1 MSRKTRKNNSPTQ
14 LSTPVSS
21 PTMNDNTYQ
30 KRPNRRNNSNPV
42 RPTNTKPNDTVRSL
56 KLSPALTVR
65 ESISIVEASQLMAA
79 KRADCVLVIDG
90 EEALSGIFTTKDLA
104 FRVVGD
110 GLNPRTTAVKQIMTN
125 DPMCIR
131 EDTSTNN
138 ALSTMLTRGFRH
150 LPVCNEEGDIVG
162 ILDITKC
169 LYETLEKLEHAYE
182 SSKKLYDALE
192 NVEREW
198 SNQST
203 SVLQYMSVLREKMAC
218 PDLATVLDGS
228 PPVQVGT
235 RNSVRD
241 AARLMREYGTTAV
254 LVMDDHNMIAGIF
267 TSKDIVLRVIA
278 AGLDSSTCG
287 IARVMTPHPDTAPP
301 RTSILVALKKMYGM
315 VDVLKLTYVIME
327 QMYLMQDQENV
338 PEPGGP
344 LWNKFW
350 NSLANDGDNESFIS
364 DSITPS
370 QSASNVPPQ
379 SPPHM
384 IGTGYI
390 TPISEIH
397 PGESASAID
406 DGSAISFPRC
416 HEENFFTFKFK
427 APNGKSHRFT
437 VDYTSFENI
446 LSTVTSKL
454 PSTTKDFSISY
465 MDEDNDYVTMSS
477 DDDVFDAVRIAQ
489 QQGQSKVVLYVQE
502 NKDKKSQPKSRPIEK
517 KTKRK
522 FKDSNEPA
530 STNFLMPSVVL
541 FATVIVLG
549 VFILLKPSK

>member
-301 RTSILVALKKMYGM
+301 RTSILVALKKMYDGHYLNLPIVENGIILGM
-315 VDVLKLTYVIME
+315 VD
-327 QMYLMQDQENV
+327 MYLMQDQENV

-350 NSLANDGDNESFIS
+350 NSLANDGDNDSFIS

-465 MDEDNDYVTMSS
+465 MDEDNDYVTISS

-489 QQGQSKVVLYVQE
+489 QQGQ
-502 NKDKKSQPKSRPIEK
+502 IEK

-522 FKDSNEPA
+522 SKDSNEPA
-530 STNFLMPSVVL
+530 STNLLIPSVVL